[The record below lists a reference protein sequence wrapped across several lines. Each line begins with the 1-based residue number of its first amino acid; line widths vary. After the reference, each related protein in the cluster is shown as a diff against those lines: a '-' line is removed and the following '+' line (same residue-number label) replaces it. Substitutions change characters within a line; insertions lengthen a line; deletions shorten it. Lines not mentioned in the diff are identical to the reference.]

1 MMFADSVE
9 AVLEAPGGSDKIA
22 VKVFEESVGA
32 VVEISDGS
40 DDSTVIET
48 LGGFGE
54 FVLKTFPG
62 CEVASELLDGF

>member
-1 MMFADSVE
+1 MKSQ
-9 AVLEAPGGSDKIA
+9 SR
-22 VKVFEESVGA
+22 A
-32 VVEISDGS
+32 VVEMSDGS
-40 DDSTVIET
+40 DDSAVIET

>member
-1 MMFADSVE
+1 MMFTDSVE

-22 VKVFEESVGA
+22 VKVLEESVGA
-32 VVEISDGS
+32 VVEMSDGS
-40 DDSTVIET
+40 DDSAVIET